1 MGACKSQVHQLLIGV
16 VTLFALFTSYAMF
29 SIDMPNMIKLWYERI
44 LGYFYWKSTI
54 ISIIY
59 ITSDIATYQDD
70 DWVFEWSVI

>member
-16 VTLFALFTSYAMF
+16 VTLFALLTSYAMF
-29 SIDMPNMIKLWYERI
+29 SIDMPNMIWYERI
-44 LGYFYWKSTI
+44 SGYFYWKSTI